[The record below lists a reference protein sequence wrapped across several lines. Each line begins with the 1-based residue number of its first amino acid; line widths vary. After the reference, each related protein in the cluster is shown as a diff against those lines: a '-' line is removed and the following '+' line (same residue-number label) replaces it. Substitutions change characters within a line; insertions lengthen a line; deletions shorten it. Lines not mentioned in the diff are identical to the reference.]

1 MNCLGCKLANNKIK
15 TKSIYEDDNFNVILD
30 IDPISD
36 GHLLI
41 LPKEHIENLSELI
54 SIRELNSLIKLLK
67 DKLKE
72 RGYGENFSICIN
84 EGEINELYHT
94 HIHLIPRKV
103 NDKLLYENS
112 NAKKDLNEVF
122 NSLK

>member
-41 LPKEHIENLSELI
+41 LPKKHIENLSELI

-67 DKLKE
+67 KKLEQK
-72 RGYGENFSICIN
+72 GYGKNFSICIN
-84 EGEINELYHT
+84 EGEINELSHT

-103 NDKLLYENS
+103 NDKLLYESS
-112 NAKKDLNEVF
+112 NAKKDINEVF